1 MSWWVD
7 WWDVVHRPDV
17 YGIYGPPAGGKS
29 NLAIALAQKDVSLG
43 RNVNYIITEANLKP
57 IADKVPGAKLALS
70 IGDFENAVRSVK
82 SLGNTTLVIDSLGA
96 VYRRVIRQAWLERGE
111 VTLYDVREA
120 IMIVRDAVDTLIDI
134 WAVEKKPSGKL
145 VFILHESPAIGE
157 SFYGYPWPKPRSVVN
172 QLQTIVHTGCTT
184 RTRLEVG
191 GEGGVEG
198 EEYVYRTVGECF
210 GVVVMARFR
219 ELIRD
224 AFFRIP
230 TPRLL

>member
-7 WWDVVHRPDV
+7 WWDVLHRPDV
-17 YGIYGPPAGGKS
+17 YGIYGPPASGKS
-29 NLAIALAQKDVSLG
+29 NLAIALAQKDTSLG
-43 RNVNYIITEANLKP
+43 RSVIYIITEANLRP
-57 IADKVPGAKLALS
+57 IVDKVPGAKLALS
-70 IGDFENAVRSVK
+70 VKDFEGAVRGVK
-82 SLGNTTLVIDSLGA
+82 SLDNTTLIIDSLGA
-96 VYRRVIRQAWLERGE
+96 VYRRILRQAWLERGE

-120 IMIVRDAVDTLIDI
+120 IMTVRDAVDYLIDI

-145 VFILHESPAIGE
+145 VFILHEAPAIRD
-157 SFYGYPWPKPRSVVN
+157 SFLGHPWPKPRFVVN
-172 QLQTIVHTGCTT
+172 QLQTIVHTGCIV
-184 RTRLEVG
+184 RIRLSPGEEEV
-191 GEGGVEG
+191 G

-224 AFFRIP
+224 AFFKIP

>member
-7 WWDVVHRPDV
+7 WWDVFHRADV
-17 YGIYGPPAGGKS
+17 YGVYGPPVSGKS
-29 NLAIALAQKDVSLG
+29 ILAIALAQKDASLG
-43 RNVNYIITEANLKP
+43 RSVIYIITEANLRP
-57 IADKVPGAKLALS
+57 IADKVPGAKLALTV
-70 IGDFENAVRSVK
+70 GDFESAVRSVK
-82 SLGNTTLVIDSLGA
+82 SLGDTTLIIDSLGA
-96 VYRRVIRQAWLERGE
+96 VYRRILRQAWLERGE

-120 IMIVRDAVDTLIDI
+120 IMTVRDAVDTLIDT

-145 VFILHESPAIGE
+145 VFILHEAPAIRD
-157 SFYGYPWPKPRSVVN
+157 SFLGHPWPKPRGVVN
-172 QLQTIVHTGCTT
+172 QLQTIVHTGCTA
-184 RTRLEVG
+184 RTRLEAG
-191 GEGGVEG
+191 GEGVG

-210 GVVVMARFR
+210 GVVVMSRYR